1 MNAIPRKA
9 KMSKSQRAAIDREIK
24 DEMLRI
30 TEKYELEFDTILVY
44 VLNKE
49 LGLGKKRIKR
59 LYHQLINNRLE
70 LRSFYADDNN
80 SDSNIDIFA
89 MKKILEKKGIYLPQL
104 FDEIAKER
112 FEDVTELNSNKTKR
126 GVYNDG

>member
-1 MNAIPRKA
+1 
-9 KMSKSQRAAIDREIK
+9 MSKSQRAAIDREIK

>member
-1 MNAIPRKA
+1 
-9 KMSKSQRAAIDREIK
+9 MSKSQRAAIDREIK

-59 LYHQLINNRLE
+59 LYHQFINNRLE

-89 MKKILEKKGIYLPQL
+89 MKKMLEKKGIYLPQL

-112 FEDVTELNSNKTKR
+112 FDDVTKLNSNKTKR